1 MKLIITLNYNGSN
14 KHFTRHFAKQVLTNL
29 IIMFKNIKLS
39 EVLIFAKQG
48 VEGFTTDDGDV
59 VNPKSKEEVLEDIK
73 LIDDLL
79 SIMKSKMLLNKKK
92 GLKAVIDGRLALAV
106 VSKSIRAGG
115 TNHF

>member
-1 MKLIITLNYNGSN
+1 
-14 KHFTRHFAKQVLTNL
+14 
-29 IIMFKNIKLS
+29 MFKNIKLE

-48 VEGFTTDDGDV
+48 IQGFTTDDGDV
-59 VNPKSKEEVLEDIK
+59 VEQKSKEEVLEDIE

-106 VSKSIRAGG
+106 VPDSVRIGG

>member
-1 MKLIITLNYNGSN
+1 
-14 KHFTRHFAKQVLTNL
+14 
-29 IIMFKNIKLS
+29 MFRNIKLE

-48 VEGFTTDDGDV
+48 VQGFTTDDGHV
-59 VNPKSKEEVLEDIK
+59 VEPKSKEEVLEDIE

-92 GLKAVIDGRLALAV
+92 GLKAVIDGRLSLAV
-106 VSKSIRAGG
+106 DPDSVRVGG

>member
-1 MKLIITLNYNGSN
+1 
-14 KHFTRHFAKQVLTNL
+14 
-29 IIMFKNIKLS
+29 MFKNIRLE

-48 VEGFTTDDGDV
+48 TQGFTTDDDV
-59 VNPKSKEEVLEDIK
+59 VEPKTKEEVLEDIE

-79 SIMKSKMLLNKKK
+79 SIMKSKSLLNKKR

-106 VSKSIRAGG
+106 APESVRIGG

>member
-1 MKLIITLNYNGSN
+1 
-14 KHFTRHFAKQVLTNL
+14 
-29 IIMFKNIKLS
+29 MFRNIKLE

-48 VEGFTTDDGDV
+48 VQGFTTDDGEV
-59 VNPKSKEEVLEDIK
+59 IEPKSKEEVLQDIE

-106 VSKSIRAGG
+106 APDSVRVGG

>member
-1 MKLIITLNYNGSN
+1 
-14 KHFTRHFAKQVLTNL
+14 
-29 IIMFKNIKLS
+29 MFKNIKIQ

-48 VEGFTTDDGDV
+48 VQGFITDDGDV
-59 VNPKSKEEVLEDIK
+59 VKPKSKEEVLADIE

-106 VSKSIRAGG
+106 APESIRVGG
-115 TNHF
+115 TNNF

>member
-1 MKLIITLNYNGSN
+1 M
-14 KHFTRHFAKQVLTNL
+14 FT
-29 IIMFKNIKLS
+29 NIKIE

-48 VEGFTTDDGDV
+48 IQGFTTDDGDIV
-59 VNPKSKEEVLEDIK
+59 EPKTKEEVLEDIE

-106 VSKSIRAGG
+106 APDSVRIGG